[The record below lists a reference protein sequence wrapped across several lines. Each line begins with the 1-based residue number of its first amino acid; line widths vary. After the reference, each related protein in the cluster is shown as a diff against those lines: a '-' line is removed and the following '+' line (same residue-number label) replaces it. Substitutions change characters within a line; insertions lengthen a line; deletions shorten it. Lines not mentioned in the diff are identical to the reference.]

1 MNKNN
6 ENDLF
11 LTEVEGVKEFHLDVN
26 KAITEKKLVRT
37 SGESQLSILSNFQH
51 VPPELACVSSWIPAV
66 ERVINLI
73 ESKKTIR
80 FYVFVCRYNW
90 VSWVF

>member
-26 KAITEKKLVRT
+26 KAITEKK
-37 SGESQLSILSNFQH
+37 
-51 VPPELACVSSWIPAV
+51 
-66 ERVINLI
+66 
-73 ESKKTIR
+73 
-80 FYVFVCRYNW
+80 NW
-90 VSWVF
+90 SAPQEKAN

>member
-1 MNKNN
+1 MKMIF
-6 ENDLF
+6 F

-51 VPPELACVSSWIPAV
+51 VPPELACVSKVGSLLRR
-66 ERVINLI
+66 E
-73 ESKKTIR
+73 
-80 FYVFVCRYNW
+80 
-90 VSWVF
+90 